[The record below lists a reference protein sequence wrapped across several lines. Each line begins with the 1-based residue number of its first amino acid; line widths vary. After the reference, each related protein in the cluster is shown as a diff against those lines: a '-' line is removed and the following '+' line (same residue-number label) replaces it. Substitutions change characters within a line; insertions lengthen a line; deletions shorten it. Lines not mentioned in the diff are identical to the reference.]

1 MPNDYQLL
9 KPLVPDRL
17 AKKTQAGH
25 KRLFCGLMC
34 LTALLAAGVLAAIY
48 SVAAPG
54 LALISPWLER
64 GVLILLSGA
73 ALLFLILPCLQ
84 LLIQLYTGKSLP
96 LTKELRALTIK
107 FFLPLM
113 ELLGRVFRLPKDRV
127 RHAFI
132 HTNNALVRAERRV
145 YTPENILVLAPH
157 CLQNHRCAYRLTHNI
172 NNCRSCGQC
181 AVAGLKYLADTYD
194 VHVALATGGSIARR
208 LVLERRPKCL
218 VAVACERDLTSG
230 IQDVAPMPVLG
241 VFNTRP
247 FGPCID
253 TDVAIP
259 EVEAALR
266 ELLGLPP
273 LAALESQ
280 EEGKS
285 DHEF

>member
-1 MPNDYQLL
+1 MPDKRQPL
-9 KPLVPDRL
+9 PALVPARL
-17 AKKTQAGH
+17 AEKNQAGH

-34 LTALLAAGVLAAIY
+34 LTALLATGLLAAVY
-48 SVAAPG
+48 GVARPG
-54 LALISPWLER
+54 LVLLSPWLASAVLFLFG
-64 GVLILLSGA
+64 GV
-73 ALLFLILPCLQ
+73 ALVFLILPCLQ
-84 LLIQLYTGKSLP
+84 LAIQLYAGKSLP

-113 ELLGRVFRLPKDRV
+113 ELPGRVFRLSKDRV

-132 HTNNALVRAERRV
+132 HTDNALVRAAKRI

-157 CLQNHRCAYRLTHNI
+157 CLQNHRCAYRLTHTI
-172 NNCRSCGQC
+172 NNCRACGNC
-181 AVAGLKYLADTYD
+181 AVAGLKHLADAYG

-253 TDVAIP
+253 TDVAVP

-266 ELLGLPP
+266 ELLGLPR
-273 LAALESQ
+273 ETQ
-280 EEGKS
+280 EGS
-285 DHEF
+285 DHEL

>member
-1 MPNDYQLL
+1 MPGKQRNLQ
-9 KPLVPDRL
+9 PLVPPTL
-17 AKKTQAGH
+17 ASQTPAGH

-34 LTALLAAGVLAAIY
+34 LTAALASGILLAVY
-48 SVAAPG
+48 SVAQPG
-54 LALISPWLER
+54 LARLHPWLDR
-64 GVLILLSGA
+64 MVLGLLCAG
-73 ALLFLILPCLQ
+73 LLVFLILPCVQ
-84 LLIQLYTGKSLP
+84 LIVQLSAGKALP

-113 ELLGRVFRLPKDRV
+113 ELLGRAFRLSKDRV

-132 HTNNALVRAERRV
+132 HTNNALVLAERRV

-157 CLQNHRCAYRLTHNI
+157 CLQNHRCAFRLTHNI
-172 NNCRSCGQC
+172 NNCRSCGNC
-181 AVAGLKYLADTYD
+181 AVAGLKHLADTYG
-194 VHVALATGGSIARR
+194 VYVALATGGSIARR

-253 TDVAIP
+253 TDVAVP

-266 ELLGLPP
+266 ILLGLPP
-273 LAALESQ
+273 LAREQA
-280 EEGKS
+280 
-285 DHEF
+285 DHA

>member
-1 MPNDYQLL
+1 MTKHPRLQ
-9 KPLVPDRL
+9 PLPPAGL
-17 AKKTQAGH
+17 APQTQTGH

-34 LTALLAAGVLAAIY
+34 LTAGLVAGMLLAVYGVAQ
-48 SVAAPG
+48 PG
-54 LALISPWLER
+54 LARLSPWFDHIMLALLCAA
-64 GVLILLSGA
+64 VLI
-73 ALLFLILPCLQ
+73 FLVLPCVQ
-84 LLIQLYTGKSLP
+84 LIVQLSIGKTLP
-96 LTKELRALTIK
+96 LTKELRALTSK

-113 ELLGRVFRLPKDRV
+113 ELLGRVFRLSKDRV

-132 HTNNALVRAERRV
+132 HTNNALVLAEGRV

-157 CLQNHRCAYRLTHNI
+157 CLQNHRCAFRLTHNI
-172 NNCRSCGQC
+172 NNCRSCGNC
-181 AVAGLKYLADTYD
+181 AVAGLKHLADTYG
-194 VHVALATGGSIARR
+194 VYVAVATGGSIARR

-241 VFNTRP
+241 IFNTRP

-266 ELLGLPP
+266 VLLGLPP
-273 LAALESQ
+273 LDQAQVNHA
-280 EEGKS
+280 
-285 DHEF
+285 